1 MLYLRIPYDQVLMA
15 AVRQVPG
22 AKWNRA
28 KRLWEVSDTAAARER
43 IAGLGIEDRVVG
55 EAEAST
61 DKLVEVRQARAYAKT
76 SDTLLGKPASKPKP
90 GRAAHLSLTP
100 EAQTELTA
108 LEETLMR
115 EGAAYATIK
124 AYRGVLSGLCSWW
137 GRPLEEATRED
148 LLEYQTYCLKQKRY
162 SRATMNQVVNAVR
175 AYYERVLGRPKD
187 ELQLPRPRRKRSL
200 PNVCSEEEA
209 LRMLREV
216 RNLKHRT
223 ILTLIYGLGLRKGEV
238 LRLLVRHV
246 DLRRGT
252 VHVVEAKGNK
262 DRILSLQATLKG
274 LLAEYLERHAPE
286 HWLFEGQTG
295 GQYSATSVQAIF
307 TKAKERS
314 GLPDHMTIH
323 GLRHSYATHMVERGT
338 PLHVVKELLGHESIM
353 TTQIYLHT
361 SSKRFGDLYD
371 PLAGL

>member
-1 MLYLRIPYDQVLMA
+1 MA

-28 KRLWEVSDTAAARER
+28 KRLWEVRDTAEARER

-76 SDTLLGKPASKPKP
+76 SDTKLGKPASKPKP
-90 GRAAHLSLTP
+90 GRAAHSSLTS

-314 GLPDHMTIH
+314 GLPDHLTIH

-338 PLHVVKELLGHESIM
+338 PLHVVKELLGHESIV